1 MPDKRIFLSYRRE
14 DSAGQSGRLNDRLS
28 LEFGRDSIFMD
39 VDGIPLGTDF
49 VKQLTREV
57 ASCDVLLA
65 VIGSR
70 WLDLRDENET
80 RRIDDPNDF
89 VRVEIGAALQR
100 DIPVIPILLDGTRI
114 PKADRL
120 PSDMQGL
127 AVRNGLDLRH
137 ASFHADLDRLVR
149 ELRRRVRGARRK
161 RPRAGASVWSRRS
174 RALMQPGFWD
184 PALMIRQA

>member
-1 MPDKRIFLSYRRE
+1 
-14 DSAGQSGRLNDRLS
+14 
-28 LEFGRDSIFMD
+28 
-39 VDGIPLGTDF
+39 
-49 VKQLTREV
+49 
-57 ASCDVLLA
+57 
-65 VIGSR
+65 VIGSH

-114 PKADRL
+114 PRADRL

-127 AVRNGLDLRH
+127 VVRNGLDLRH

-149 ELRRRVRGARRK
+149 ELRRRFEVSGESAQP
-161 RPRAGASVWSRRS
+161 PRLVSEA
-174 RALMQPGFWD
+174 
-184 PALMIRQA
+184 PAEVVIRQA